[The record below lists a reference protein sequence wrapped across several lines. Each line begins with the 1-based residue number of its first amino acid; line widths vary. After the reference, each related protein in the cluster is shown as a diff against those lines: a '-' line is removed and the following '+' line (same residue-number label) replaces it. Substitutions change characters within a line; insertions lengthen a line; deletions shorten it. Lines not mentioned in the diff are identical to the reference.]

1 VPGVEWDEIAAL
13 IRDGGTPRLATA
25 GADGWPHASQI
36 MVGVEGDHLWFVTG
50 TRSRKARNLREN
62 PRAALVWTPKE
73 EVYLQATAEFVDDQ
87 AERRRVW
94 LSGLLP
100 YDPVPFF
107 GSADD
112 LANSFVKLTPVAA
125 VVFAEGEA
133 GVARHRW
140 SAR

>member
-1 VPGVEWDEIAAL
+1 MEWDEIAAL

-25 GADGWPHASQI
+25 SADGRPHASQV

-73 EVYLQATAEFVDDQ
+73 EVYLQATADFVDDPD
-87 AERRRVW
+87 ERRRIW
-94 LSGLLP
+94 ASGLLP
-100 YDPVPFF
+100 YDPLPFF
-107 GSADD
+107 ESPDD
-112 LANSFVKLTPVAA
+112 PANSFVRLTPVAA
-125 VVFAEGEA
+125 VVFAPSEA

-140 SAR
+140 PPR